1 MQAQVNLSALNSEY
15 RKKQITELLIQNEDH
30 LLNKFSGDRS
40 IPADKILPY
49 VFKEIINRV
58 SNGDSIAEGLLD
70 KEAERAT
77 GLVIGEFA
85 QWDSE
90 QFGQNM
96 GKIVLALFNPTTG
109 LETRASTVHSVVKRL
124 GTSMVS
130 ARISLKDLKT
140 IQALESE
147 GALLTDVLLT
157 LRFEFDGFKPML
169 RPKGIVVDSAKEDD
183 ESELRRLGTTVFT
196 VDRFHGDPHLSKSK
210 SDEAYGTWVSNS
222 LHGLADIV
230 LVARRD
236 SQVIG
241 FITCKIE
248 NAADHCKFGV
258 IDLVGVNPSYSGLGV
273 GHDLLVSALKWFQSR
288 VGSVYVG
295 TQASNSRAVRLY
307 EKSGFRHVNSEATF
321 HLWPTLPS

>member
-1 MQAQVNLSALNSEY
+1 MQAQVNLSALNSESQ
-15 RKKQITELLIQNEDH
+15 KKQITELLVQNEDY
-30 LLNKFSGDRS
+30 LLNKFSGDTN
-40 IPADKILPY
+40 IPTDKILAY
-49 VFKEIINRV
+49 VFNDVIKRV
-58 SNGDSIAEGLLD
+58 SNPDSVAEGLLD
-70 KEAERAT
+70 KEQGTAT
-77 GLVIGEFA
+77 GLVVGEFA

-96 GKIVLALFNPTTG
+96 GKIVLALFDPTTG
-109 LETRASTVHSVVKRL
+109 LETRARTVRSVVKRL
-124 GTSMVS
+124 GTRMVS

-157 LRFEFDGFKPML
+157 LRFEFDDFKPAL
-169 RPKGIVVDSAKEDD
+169 RSKGIVVDSAKQDD

-196 VDRFHGDPHLSKSK
+196 VDRFHGDSRLSQSK

-230 LVARRD
+230 LV
-236 SQVIG
+236 
-241 FITCKIE
+241 
-248 NAADHCKFGV
+248 
-258 IDLVGVNPSYSGLGV
+258 PSYSGLGV
-273 GHDLLVSALKWFQSR
+273 GHDLVGSALRWFETR

-307 EKSGFRHVNSEATF
+307 EKSGFKHVNSEATL
-321 HLWPTLPS
+321 HLWSTLHS

>member
-1 MQAQVNLSALNSEY
+1 MQAQVNLSALNSEP
-15 RKKQITELLIQNEDH
+15 RKKQITDLLIQNEDY
-30 LLNKFSGDRS
+30 LLNKFSGDTN
-40 IPADKILPY
+40 IPTDKILAH
-49 VFKEIINRV
+49 VFNDVIERV
-58 SNGDSIAEGLLD
+58 SNPDSVAEGLLD
-70 KEAERAT
+70 NEQGTAT
-77 GLVIGEFA
+77 GLVVGEFA

-96 GKIVLALFNPTTG
+96 GKIVLALFDPTTG
-109 LETRASTVHSVVKRL
+109 LETRARTVRSVVKRL
-124 GTSMVS
+124 GTRMVS

-157 LRFEFDGFKPML
+157 LRFEFDDFKPAL
-169 RPKGIVVDSAKEDD
+169 RSKGIVVDSAKQDD
-183 ESELRRLGTTVFT
+183 ESELKRLGTNVFT
-196 VDRFHGDPHLSKSK
+196 ADRFHGDSRLSRSK
-210 SDEAYGTWVSNS
+210 SDKAYGKWVSNS

-241 FITCKIE
+241 FITCKVD
-248 NAADHCKFGV
+248 NAVDDCNFGV

-273 GHDLLVSALKWFQSR
+273 GYDLVGSALQWFETR

-307 EKSGFRHVNSEATF
+307 EKSGFKHVNSEATL
-321 HLWPTLPS
+321 HLWSTLHS